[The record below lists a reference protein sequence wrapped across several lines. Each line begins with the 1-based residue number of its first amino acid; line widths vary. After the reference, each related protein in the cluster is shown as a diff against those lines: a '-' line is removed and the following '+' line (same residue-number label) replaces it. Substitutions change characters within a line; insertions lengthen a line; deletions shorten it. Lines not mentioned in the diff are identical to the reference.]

1 MKLEMDKLTEEI
13 EEANAQ
19 LQQFDAQL
27 KARGAKKE
35 KYENKRKE
43 LGEEVEKIK
52 SQEIGQALLR
62 KQEYTDSMKT
72 AERMMISAKRAMDG
86 AEANVKDKVK
96 ERDNQKRLLET
107 EKEKA
112 VSATQNAS
120 GQNDAALL
128 AAKAKYEKARGEKEA
143 FETAV
148 KEVNERVKK
157 ADFEV
162 RNISNR
168 IRGKE
173 QSVNQQQ
180 QTIKRMENAS
190 KDANAQF
197 GEWVPKLLDVIKKN
211 ENKFSRPPIGPVGA
225 NVLLKQDKWGLCVE
239 ECCG

>member
-86 AEANVKDKVK
+86 AEANVKDNGCWKPRRKKPCRRHKMRVVK
-96 ERDNQKRLLET
+96 TTRRCSRRKRNTKKRSGRRKRL
-107 EKEKA
+107 
-112 VSATQNAS
+112 
-120 GQNDAALL
+120 
-128 AAKAKYEKARGEKEA
+128 
-143 FETAV
+143 
-148 KEVNERVKK
+148 
-157 ADFEV
+157 
-162 RNISNR
+162 
-168 IRGKE
+168 
-173 QSVNQQQ
+173 
-180 QTIKRMENAS
+180 KR
-190 KDANAQF
+190 
-197 GEWVPKLLDVIKKN
+197 
-211 ENKFSRPPIGPVGA
+211 R
-225 NVLLKQDKWGLCVE
+225 
-239 ECCG
+239 